1 MNRKMKLLAVG
12 FVVLIVLV
20 GIEGIMMGTM
30 ENKDKAIRVA
40 CVGDS
45 ITGGTEY
52 PTDLWWRLGTNYVVG
67 NFGIGGTTVS
77 LKSDNPYMNQ
87 TAFVVAKQF
96 QPNIVIIMLGTND
109 ANTGCNETNASFIAD
124 YIKLIT
130 EFQAL
135 ASKPKVWIVLPP
147 PIFNNTANLSTENLV
162 QNVIPSIKQVAAQM
176 NLPIIDVNTP
186 LLSHSGY
193 FSDGV
198 HPDVSGAWS
207 IARIVY
213 RALISGH
220 S

>member
-12 FVVLIVLV
+12 FVILIVLV
-20 GIEGIMMGTM
+20 GIEGIMVETVA
-30 ENKDKAIRVA
+30 NKDTAIRVA

-67 NFGIGGTTVS
+67 NFGIGGATVDS
-77 LKSDNPYMNQ
+77 KSDNSYINQ

-96 QPNIVIIMLGTND
+96 QPDIIVIMLGTND
-109 ANTGCNETNASFIAD
+109 ANTGCNESNAAFIAD
-124 YIKLIT
+124 YIKLIS

-135 ASKPKVWIVLPP
+135 ASKPKVWIALPP
-147 PIFNNTANLSTENLV
+147 PIFNNTANLSEENFL

-186 LLSHSGY
+186 LLAHSEY
-193 FSDGV
+193 FYDGV

-213 RALISGH
+213 RALTS
-220 S
+220 